1 MWFFYL
7 LIVVGV
13 GTMVGFLKEQS
24 NQNKRII
31 ELLEEINKNNET
43 I

>member
-1 MWFFYL
+1 MWIFSL

-13 GTMVGFLKEQS
+13 GTIIGFLKEQS

-31 ELLEEINKNNET
+31 ELLEEIKQNKK
-43 I
+43 